1 MTGWKIGIT
10 KQLIGYKFIYN
21 NINKIEWQKNPL
33 IHTNKNETISFKI
46 TSINMHI
53 TKNDWY

>member
-10 KQLIGYKFIYN
+10 KQLVTKSSITIL
-21 NINKIEWQKNPL
+21 IKIEWQKNPL